1 MRYSMINEAAA
12 RKLDSEDVLAHVR
25 ERFVIPD
32 GTIYLDGNSLGLLTH
47 AAQERVQQTVTQEWG
62 QDLITS
68 WNAHQWI
75 DLPLRVGDRIGQLI
89 GAATGQV
96 VCCDSISVNLTKALV
111 AALSVQTAR
120 GQRRHKVISTVDNF
134 PTDLYMVQGLQDLL
148 GKGNCELQLV
158 EEKELNS
165 TLTDD
170 VSILMVTEVNF
181 RTGRRLPIAE
191 LTRLAHE
198 NNILVIVD
206 LAHSAGAMPVCLDE
220 WQVDFAVGCTYKYL
234 NGGPGAPAFVYAA
247 ERHHA
252 TMQQPLRGWMGHA
265 KPFEFSN
272 DYQPAAGIR
281 QFLAGTPPVTAMVAV
296 EGALTAF
303 DHVDLKDVRDK
314 SLRLARLFH
323 DLLHDAGLTQM
334 LQCIAPEQE
343 AQRGSQLA
351 YAFEHAYGLCQA
363 LIERGVIA
371 DFRAPN
377 YIRFGFT
384 PLYTSYHEIWL
395 AVQIIRDVIA
405 TEDHLDPRWQQRNAV
420 T

>member
-1 MRYSMINEAAA
+1 MINEAAA
-12 RKLDSEDVLAHVR
+12 RKLDSEDILAHVR
-25 ERFVIPD
+25 ERFVIPE

-89 GAATGQV
+89 GAAAGQV

-111 AALSVQTAR
+111 AAMSVQIAR
-120 GQRRHKVISTVDNF
+120 GQRRHKVVSTVDNF

-158 EEKELNS
+158 EEKELSS
-165 TLTDD
+165 TLNDD
-170 VSILMVTEVNF
+170 VAILMVTEVNF

-206 LAHSAGAMPVCLDE
+206 LAHSAGAMPVFLDE

-247 ERHHA
+247 ERHHS

-265 KPFEFSN
+265 KPFDFSN

-303 DHVDLKDVRDK
+303 DQVDLKDVRDK

-334 LQCIAPEQE
+334 LQSIAPEQE
-343 AQRGSQLA
+343 AQRGSQQA
-351 YAFEHAYGLCQA
+351 YAFDHAYGLCQA

-405 TEDHLDPRWQQRNAV
+405 TEAHLDSRWQERNAV

>member
-1 MRYSMINEAAA
+1 MISEAAA

-25 ERFVIPD
+25 ERFVIPE

-89 GAATGQV
+89 GAAAGQV

-120 GQRRHKVISTVDNF
+120 GQRRHKVVSTVDNF

-148 GKGNCELQLV
+148 GKGNCELHLV
-158 EEKELNS
+158 EEKELSS
-165 TLTDD
+165 TLNDD
-170 VSILMVTEVNF
+170 VAILMVTEVNF

-247 ERHHA
+247 HRHH
-252 TMQQPLRGWMGHA
+252 TNMQQPLRGWMGHA

-272 DYQPAAGIR
+272 DYQPATGIR

-303 DHVDLKDVRDK
+303 DQVDLKDVRDK

-334 LQCIAPEQE
+334 LQCIAPEHE

-351 YAFEHAYGLCQA
+351 YAFDHAYGLCQA

-405 TEDHLDPRWQQRNAV
+405 TEDHLDPRWQQRNTV

>member
-1 MRYSMINEAAA
+1 MINESAA
-12 RKLDSEDVLAHVR
+12 RKLDEEDILAPIR
-25 ERFVIPD
+25 EKFVIPED
-32 GTIYLDGNSLGLLTH
+32 TIYLDGNSLGLLTH
-47 AAQERVQQTVTQEWG
+47 AARERVAKTVSEEWG

-75 DLPLRVGDRIGQLI
+75 DLPIRVGDRIGELI
-89 GAATGQV
+89 GAAPGQV
-96 VCCDSISVNLTKALV
+96 VCCDSISVNLTKVLA
-111 AALSVQTAR
+111 AALSVQRAR
-120 GQRRHKVISTVDNF
+120 GERRNTVLSTADNF

-148 GKGNCELQLV
+148 GKGNCTLQLTD
-158 EEKELNS
+158 EKSLSSALN
-165 TLTDD
+165 DD
-170 VSILMVTEVNF
+170 VAVLLITEVNF

-198 NNILVIVD
+198 NNTVVIVD

-247 ERHHA
+247 ERHHT
-252 TMQQPLRGWMGHA
+252 TMSQPIRGWMGHA
-265 KPFEFSN
+265 KPFEF
-272 DYQPAAGIR
+272 DATYAPAPGIR

-296 EGALTAF
+296 EGALSAF
-303 DHVDLKDVRDK
+303 DGVDMKDVRAK

-334 LQCIAPEQE
+334 LQSIAPDQE

-351 YAFEHAYGLCQA
+351 YAFDSAYGLCQA

-395 AVQIIRDVIA
+395 AAQIIRDVIA
-405 TEDHLDPRWQQRNAV
+405 TEAHLDPRWQQRNAV

>member
-1 MRYSMINEAAA
+1 MINEAAA
-12 RKLDSEDVLAHVR
+12 RKLDSEDILAHVR
-25 ERFVIPD
+25 ERFVIPE
-32 GTIYLDGNSLGLLTH
+32 GTIYLDGNSLGLLTY
-47 AAQERVQQTVTQEWG
+47 AAQERVSKTVSEEWG

-75 DLPLRVGDRIGQLI
+75 DLPLRVGDRIGKLV
-89 GAATGQV
+89 GATAGQV
-96 VCCDSISVNLTKALV
+96 ACCDSISVNLTKALV
-111 AALSVQTAR
+111 AALSVQNAR
-120 GQRRHKVISTVDNF
+120 GERRHKVLSTVDNF

-148 GKGNCELQLV
+148 GKGNCELKLV
-158 EEKELNS
+158 EEKSLSSELN
-165 TLTDD
+165 DD
-170 VSILMVTEVNF
+170 VAVLLVTEVNF

-191 LTRLAHE
+191 LTRLAHD

-252 TMQQPLRGWMGHA
+252 NIKQPLRGWMGHA
-265 KPFEFSN
+265 QPFAFTN
-272 DYQPAAGIR
+272 DYEPAAGIR
-281 QFLAGTPPVTAMVAV
+281 QFLAGTPPVIAMVAV

-303 DHVDLKDVRDK
+303 DQVDLKDVRDK

-351 YAFEHAYGLCQA
+351 YAFDHAYGLCQA

-405 TEDHLDPRWQQRNAV
+405 TEDHLDARWQQRNAV